1 MGKRYVNLWRGKYLY
16 SNSSII
22 HKRSQDLSNING
34 GDRREEIE
42 EVKKDVVQETIDK
55 VTQENEE
62 KSATANERNRFSG
75 RKVIYCNLQKD
86 ELTPENIIAKMPEIL
101 AIHNQNVAEIEYLDD
116 FYKGIQP
123 ILEKTKKVRPE
134 INNKI
139 LVNHAYEIVEFKKSY
154 VFGDPVQYVQKG
166 EKETEHTNPRISLLN
181 KFMES
186 EDKSSKDKELAEWW
200 YKIGTG
206 YRWADQDSP
215 EDEDEAPFEISTP
228 DPKRTGVV
236 YSTGITEEQLFS
248 FYIQNF
254 TQMITTQDTQQ
265 IAEYQEY
272 TIYCEDKMMVLTTQ
286 YGQLQLKPL
295 HKKVLGVFKKKLPNP
310 YPLQIKGFRIIEY
323 PLNKYRIGLIE
334 LVISQLNAIN
344 RITSNELD
352 DIEQFVQ
359 SLLVYVNQQI
369 DIDRHKQ
376 IIKLGAVEISTSEPS
391 KPADIKLLG
400 QKMDNSQV
408 KTYKDGIYNDVLT
421 IVGIPRL
428 NDKPSGGDTG
438 QARLLGEGWT
448 MADERAKQDELSF
461 KKPERQFLKLI
472 LNICNEKLKGKSE
485 NLKGLKLSDI
495 DIKFTRNKSDNI
507 LVKTQA
513 LMNLMSAQCPPD
525 IAFTVIGLFNDP
537 NEVFEKAKEYY
548 GDDLWKKAV
557 SNVIGENPN
566 ADDSKT
572 VNFKADDKAKKKE
585 NQSIDK
591 NISANEG

>member
-1 MGKRYVNLWRGKYLY
+1 
-16 SNSSII
+16 
-22 HKRSQDLSNING
+22 
-34 GDRREEIE
+34 
-42 EVKKDVVQETIDK
+42 
-55 VTQENEE
+55 
-62 KSATANERNRFSG
+62 
-75 RKVIYCNLQKD
+75 
-86 ELTPENIIAKMPEIL
+86 MPEIL
-101 AIHNQNVAEIEYLDD
+101 AIHNQNVAEIKYLDD
-116 FYKGIQP
+116 FKRGIQP
-123 ILEKTKKVRPE
+123 ILEKVKKIRPE

-166 EKETEHTNPRISLLN
+166 EKGTEHTNPKISLLN

-186 EDKSSKDKELAEWW
+186 EDKSSKDKELADWW
-200 YKIGTG
+200 YTIGTS
-206 YRWADQDSP
+206 YRWSDADTP

-272 TIYCEDKMMVLTTQ
+272 TIYCEDKIMVLTTQ
-286 YGQLQLKPL
+286 YGKLQLKPL
-295 HKKVLGVFKKKLPNP
+295 SKKVLGVFKKELPNP

-323 PLNKYRIGLIE
+323 PLNKNRIGLIE

-359 SLLVYVNQQI
+359 SLLVYINQQI
-369 DIDRHKQ
+369 DIDRHKE
-376 IIKLGAVEISTSEPS
+376 IIKLGAVEISTSDPS

-557 SNVIGENPN
+557 SDVIGDTKQISQEGKTIN
-566 ADDSKT
+566 SKT
-572 VNFKADDKAKKKE
+572 NDKAQKKE

-591 NISANEG
+591 DISANEG

>member
-1 MGKRYVNLWRGKYLY
+1 
-16 SNSSII
+16 
-22 HKRSQDLSNING
+22 
-34 GDRREEIE
+34 
-42 EVKKDVVQETIDK
+42 
-55 VTQENEE
+55 
-62 KSATANERNRFSG
+62 
-75 RKVIYCNLQKD
+75 
-86 ELTPENIIAKMPEIL
+86 MPEIL
-101 AIHNQNVAEIEYLDD
+101 AIHNQNVSDIEYLDN

-228 DPKRTGVV
+228 HPKRTFVV
-236 YSTGITEEQLFS
+236 YSTGIMEEQLFAC
-248 FYIQNF
+248 YIQNF
-254 TQMITTQDTQQ
+254 TQMVTTQDTQQ
-265 IAEYQEY
+265 VAEYQEY

-295 HKKVLGVFKKKLPNP
+295 SKKVLGLFIKKLPNP

-323 PLNKYRIGLIE
+323 PLNKNRLGLIE

-359 SLLVYVNQQI
+359 SLLIYINQQV
-369 DIDRHKQ
+369 DLETHNKL
-376 IIKLGAVEISTSEPS
+376 IKVGAMQISTSEPS
-391 KPADIKLLG
+391 KPADVKLLS

-428 NDKPSGGDTG
+428 NDKPSRRRYRT
-438 QARLLGEGWT
+438 
-448 MADERAKQDELSF
+448 S
-461 KKPERQFLKLI
+461 
-472 LNICNEKLKGKSE
+472 
-485 NLKGLKLSDI
+485 
-495 DIKFTRNKSDNI
+495 
-507 LVKTQA
+507 
-513 LMNLMSAQCPPD
+513 
-525 IAFTVIGLFNDP
+525 
-537 NEVFEKAKEYY
+537 
-548 GDDLWKKAV
+548 
-557 SNVIGENPN
+557 
-566 ADDSKT
+566 
-572 VNFKADDKAKKKE
+572 
-585 NQSIDK
+585 
-591 NISANEG
+591 